1 MKPRNTCPDCNGAM
15 GPIQLLDH
23 HGASAAGETH
33 YAAGEAKPS
42 WFWKQ
47 FRIAGTVRAFMCA
60 DCGLIRLYGDPEAA

>member
-1 MKPRNTCPDCNGAM
+1 M

>member
-23 HGASAAGETH
+23 REKRVAEEPH
-33 YAAGEAKPS
+33 YAAADAKPS
-42 WFWKQ
+42 RFWKQ